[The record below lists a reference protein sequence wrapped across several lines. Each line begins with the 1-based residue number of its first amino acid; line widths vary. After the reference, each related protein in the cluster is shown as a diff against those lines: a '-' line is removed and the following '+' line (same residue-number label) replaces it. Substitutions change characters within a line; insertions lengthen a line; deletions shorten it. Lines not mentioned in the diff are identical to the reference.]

1 MYMSLGTIFTAASWA
16 GNAVRSSHPVAS
28 SGGSNDVGAASGPVS
43 APVSQSAE
51 GPLMQGMM
59 QTLGQ
64 MGLGNSPA
72 ASGGGASELGSSGG
86 VSGGF
91 GADSRQ
97 AMHALMH
104 DLFQVMQ
111 AQAGTGDGKRPVGK
125 AGGHP
130 GGHYGEFSNSLQ
142 SVVDGLKSTGGAVA
156 SNSSALG
163 KLQTDFNSLMQSLGV
178 SGPGGNAGAPSLQ
191 TFLQGLEKNMAQ
203 QGTLPR
209 AVGNSFFATA

>member
-16 GNAVRSSHPVAS
+16 GNAVRSSHSVAS
-28 SGGSNDVGAASGPVS
+28 SGGSNDVGATSGPVA

-64 MGLGNSPA
+64 MGLGNSPSV
-72 ASGGGASELGSSGG
+72 SGGGASELGSSGG
-86 VSGGF
+86 AVGGF
-91 GADSRQ
+91 SADSRQ

-111 AQAGTGDGKRPVGK
+111 AQAGAADGKRAAGK
-125 AGGHP
+125 AGA
-130 GGHYGEFSNSLQ
+130 HYGEFGNSLQ
-142 SVVDGLKSTGGAVA
+142 TVVDSLKSNTVAPAARPGA
-156 SNSSALG
+156 LD

-203 QGTLPR
+203 QGSLPR
-209 AVGNSFFATA
+209 ALGNSLFARA